1 MKILKACRAIAL
13 FAGFTAVTA
22 RAQEPVDLFYKAI
35 RGNDVAALR
44 TLVRSANVNERDK
57 RGATPLLY
65 AAAYGSSEA
74 MRVLVNAGAE
84 VNASNDFGATP
95 LMWAITEPEK
105 VRLLLAHGA
114 EVNARSKMGRTPLW
128 LAAAHDGASA
138 TVKMLLDRGADLGVR
153 DDRQSTPLLAATASN
168 DLASVRL
175 LLEKG
180 AGANDKDAVGM
191 TPLMYAASNGNQK
204 AVELLLARGA
214 DVNAVS
220 LPGIAGT
227 VKNGPIA
234 LGSLTPLLLAS
245 TYGGPEI
252 VKTLLDAGAN
262 VDAQDVRNMTSLMLA
277 IATDH
282 ADPRTVRLL
291 LDRGAAV
298 ATKDREGL
306 SAIDWARKFNSPQIL
321 RELGAAGDGRKRTP
335 PAERVIIPT
344 RLLGPAQ
351 PQHAV
356 AKSIELLQRAGGSF
370 FKEGGCGAC
379 HAQNLTAMAV
389 NAAWA
394 NHIPVNE
401 QVKAAELK
409 GAQLALSS
417 LEQPLLQRM
426 DAPVPEITIFAMFQ
440 LAAENAPGDRT
451 TDAMVHNLVAQQRQA
466 GNWHVGWTARAPMED
481 GDFSRTAMAIRAL
494 QIYGSAGRKQELQKR
509 IERAAGWLAA
519 GSPKTTEDLDMQLL
533 GLKWAGASRRVWQSG
548 IFKLIQQQRADG
560 GWAQT
565 ADLPSDAYATGQALY
580 TLHELGVPVT
590 DPAYCRGVRYL
601 LETQQGDGSWHVK
614 SRSPKFQPYF
624 ETVFPYGHDQWIS
637 ASATGW
643 AAMALSYASGPRQI
657 ARR

>member
-1 MKILKACRAIAL
+1 LTVGL
-13 FAGFTAVTA
+13 TTVTA
-22 RAQEPVDLFYKAI
+22 RAQEPADRFYQAI
-35 RGNDVAALR
+35 RSNDLGALR
-44 TLVRSANVNERDK
+44 AMVKSANVNEKDK

-74 MRVLVNAGAE
+74 VRVLVNAGAE

-95 LMWAITEPEK
+95 LMWAITDPEK

-138 TVKMLLDRGADLGVR
+138 TIKMLLDRGAALGVR
-153 DDRQSTPLLAATASN
+153 DDKQSTPLLAATAAN
-168 DLASVRL
+168 DLASIRL

-180 AGANDKDAVGM
+180 AGANEKDAVGM
-191 TPLMYAASNGNQK
+191 TPLMNAASNGNQK

-220 LPGIAGT
+220 LPEVNGA
-227 VKNGPIA
+227 VKNGPIT
-234 LGSLTPLLLAS
+234 LGSFTPLLLAAA
-245 TYGGPEI
+245 YGGPEI
-252 VKTLLDAGAN
+252 VKTLLDAGAK
-262 VDAQDVRNMTSLMLA
+262 VDAQDVRKMTPLMLA

-291 LDRGAAV
+291 LDRGAAI
-298 ATKDREGL
+298 ATQDREGL

-321 RELGAAGDGRKRTP
+321 RALGVERERTP
-335 PAERVIIPT
+335 PVGRVIIPT

-351 PQHAV
+351 PQPAV
-356 AKSIELLQRAGGSF
+356 AKSIDLLQRASGSF

-401 QVKAAELK
+401 QAKAAELK

-417 LEQPLLQRM
+417 FEQPLLQRM
-426 DAPVPEITIFAMFQ
+426 DAPVPDITIYAMFQ

-451 TDAMVHNLVAQQRQA
+451 TDAMVHNLAAQQRQA
-466 GNWHVGWTARAPMED
+466 GNWHVGWVARAPMGD

-533 GLKWAGASRRVWQSG
+533 GLKWAGATRSLWQNA
-548 IFKLIQQQRADG
+548 IHKLIHQQRADG

-565 ADLPSDAYATGQALY
+565 ADLQSDAYATGQALY
-580 TLHELGVPVT
+580 TLHELGIPVT
-590 DPAYCRGVRYL
+590 DPAYRHGVRYL

-614 SRSPKFQPYF
+614 SRAPKFQPYF
-624 ETVFPYGHDQWIS
+624 ETFFPYGGDQWIS
-637 ASATGW
+637 SAATGW
-643 AAMALSYASGPRQI
+643 AAMSLSYASGPRQI